1 MSKDNLRQNE
11 LNCLNLI
18 KDNFFTRSKK
28 ANKVFDNSDFLKMAK
43 ILDGARH
50 NENHN
55 NFPDFFFD
63 GGIIEH
69 FEVTSSNET
78 NKKGSEYRTEEASNK
93 RKTDN
98 YFKQCDEEFIKCP
111 HKPNTMRTAT
121 VEETYECFSYDGFVK
136 SFKRNSEK
144 HLNSLSNSKYSKQVV
159 VFLIEQQSA
168 ALNVYEHGRFNRFYK
183 LSEDKKILQYIK
195 KSFIDVDYIIFKV
208 ADMYEI
214 IDLSKID
221 SVIADAKNEL
231 DIRPG
236 RQTNTSLRVY
246 VNY

>member
-18 KDNFFTRSKK
+18 KDNFFMLSKK
-28 ANKVFDNSDFLKMAK
+28 ANKVFDNSDFPKMAK

-55 NFPDFFFD
+55 DFPDFFFD

-78 NKKGSEYRTEEASNK
+78 NKKGSEYRTEEAENK
-93 RKTDN
+93 RKTSK
-98 YFKQCDEEFIKCP
+98 YFKECDEDFIKGS
-111 HKPNTMRTAT
+111 HVPNTMRTAT
-121 VEETYECFSYDGFVK
+121 AEATYKCFSYEDFVK

-195 KSFIDVDYIIFKV
+195 DSFIDVDYIIFKV
-208 ADMYEI
+208 SDMYEI

-221 SVIADAKNEL
+221 SVISVAKDEL

-236 RQTNTSLRVY
+236 RQINTSLRLY
-246 VNY
+246 INY

>member
-18 KDNFFTRSKK
+18 KDNFFMLSQK
-28 ANKVFDNSDFLKMAK
+28 ANKVFDNSDFPKMAK

-55 NFPDFFFD
+55 DFPDFFFD

-98 YFKQCDEEFIKCP
+98 YFKQCDKEFIKGP

-136 SFKRNSEK
+136 SFKKNSEK
-144 HLNSLSNSKYSKQVV
+144 HLNSLKKSNYKKQIV
-159 VFLIEQQSA
+159 VFLIEQDSG
-168 ALNVYEHGRFNRFYK
+168 ALTVYEHNHINGFYK
-183 LSEDKKILQYIK
+183 LSEDKKLLQYVK
-195 KSFIDVDYIIFKV
+195 DAFVDVDYIIFK
-208 ADMYEI
+208 APDMYEI
-214 IDLSKID
+214 IDLAKID
-221 SVIADAKNEL
+221 SVISAAKDEL
-231 DIRPG
+231 DIRPE

-246 VNY
+246 INY